1 MNHFRFPYRSILLK
15 SCFIFLFVI
24 PVLQAQHDNII
35 IDETWSNFPNEPS
48 IKLDPLNSNNMVA
61 ASNINNVY
69 YSTDGGYTWTLD
81 KLESPYG
88 VWGDPAITVDTQ
100 GYFYFFHLSNPP
112 GGNWIDRIVC
122 QRTEDVGKTWNAGTF
137 TGLNGSKAQ
146 DKEWPV
152 VDRSNNAIY
161 LTWTQ
166 FDEYGSSASS
176 DSSHIMFSSSFDQ
189 GESWTP
195 AIRINKIGGDCIDDD
210 NTVEGAVPAVGP
222 NGEIYVS
229 WAGPEGIVF
238 DRSTDQGKTWLKED
252 VFVSDFPGG
261 WNYSIP
267 GISRSNGLPITAC
280 DTSGLTYNGTIYINW
295 TDQRNGEDDTD
306 VWIVRSSDGGDT
318 WSQPI
323 RVNDDEEGKQQ
334 FFSWMDI
341 DQSNGYI
348 YIVFYDR
355 RHHNDRQTDVYL
367 ARSTDGGLSFENYL
381 ISESPFV
388 PNSGIFFGD
397 YTNITVHNDVV
408 RPIWTRLHDGKLKIL
423 TAIVDTDALSVNTN
437 NIPYSHSIE
446 LDQNYPNPFRAST
459 YISFKLHQSEIL
471 DLVIYNRNGDL
482 VTYIFKNKAFE
493 MGKHVL
499 ELNDELT
506 GLDAGM
512 YYYILRSSNGAF
524 HQKKMI
530 QID

>member
-1 MNHFRFPYRSILLK
+1 MNRIAYPYLIL
-15 SCFIFLFVI
+15 FLSVFFF
-24 PVLQAQHDNII
+24 LSSKHSLFSQHENII
-35 IDETWSNFPNEPS
+35 IDEIRSNHPNEPS
-48 IKLDPLNSNNMVA
+48 IKLDPLNPSNIVA

-69 YSTDGGYTWTLD
+69 YSTDGGRNWTSE
-81 KLESPYG
+81 KLSSTYG
-88 VWGDPAITVDTQ
+88 VWGDPALTVDKY
-100 GYFYFFHLSNPP
+100 GNFYFFHLSNPP
-112 GGNWIDRIVC
+112 TGTWIDRIVC
-122 QRTEDVGKTWNAGTF
+122 QKSQDTGKTWTTGTF
-137 TGLNGSKAQ
+137 TGLNGSKEQ

-152 VDRSNNAIY
+152 VDRRNNAIY

-166 FDEYGSSASS
+166 FDNYGSSASS
-176 DSSHIMFSSSFDQ
+176 DSSHIMFSSSFDL
-189 GESWTP
+189 GESWTE
-195 AIRINKIGGDCIDDD
+195 ALRIDKMGGDCLDDD

-222 NGEIYVS
+222 NGEIYVA

-238 DRSTDQGKTWLKED
+238 DRSLDRGQSWLAED
-252 VFVSDFPGG
+252 IYVSDFPGG
-261 WNYSIP
+261 WNYDIP
-267 GISRSNGLPITAC
+267 GISRSNGLPVTVC
-280 DTSGLTYNGTIYINW
+280 DTSGLANHGNIYINW

-306 VWIVRSSDGGDT
+306 VWIVRSSDGGDS
-318 WSQPI
+318 WNEPV
-323 RVNDDEEGKQQ
+323 RVNDDDPGKQQ

-355 RHHNDRQTDVYL
+355 RHHEGLETDVYL
-367 ARSTDGGLSFENYL
+367 ARSTNGGLSFENYL

-388 PNSGIFFGD
+388 PNAGIFFGD
-397 YTNITVHNDVV
+397 YTNIAAQNDVI

-437 NIPYSHSIE
+437 NIPYGHSIE
-446 LDQNYPNPFRAST
+446 LNQNYPNPFRAST
-459 YISFKLHQSEIL
+459 YISFKLHQEEVL
-471 DLVIYNRNGDL
+471 DLVIYNQSGDL
-482 VTYIFKNKAFE
+482 VTYVFRNKSFS

-506 GLDAGM
+506 KLDAGL
-512 YYYILRSSNGAF
+512 YYYILRSSSGAF